1 MNGARSLFSRFAA
14 STAVLAAAI
23 VVLAFFSYHAI
34 RGDIFRDSFETPLGE
49 WSAFLAGHIGADP
62 ALAQA
67 AARSHEMGVVL
78 MTKDATYAFGP
89 DGRETTAAHLAEH
102 FPHARTILVQGH
114 GDMQYSFYLNEES
127 ATVVSSI
134 RLWALI
140 GGLLF
145 LLGVV
150 YVVQLSQLRPLRW
163 LKDGVDKVSEGDL
176 SARVPVVRMDE
187 IGQVGRAFNRMTERV
202 EQMLNDHDRLM
213 ADVSHELRSPLARI
227 KVALEMLPEGE
238 KREQIAR
245 DVRQME
251 GLTSALLERERIKS
265 RTATPTL
272 DDVDLVATVKSV
284 ISGFD
289 GRAPG
294 IELVESPDSLIVAGD
309 EALLTVLLQNVID
322 NALKFSLEDSAS
334 VQVRLRSDTDS
345 VSIIIDD
352 DGKGIPADMS
362 KRVLE
367 PFVKL
372 DPSRGHGRGYG
383 LGLNLSLRVAKAH
396 GGDIEIE
403 AREPRGSRV
412 VITLPTDVAGITT
425 SA

>member
-1 MNGARSLFSRFAA
+1 
-14 STAVLAAAI
+14 
-23 VVLAFFSYHAI
+23 
-34 RGDIFRDSFETPLGE
+34 
-49 WSAFLAGHIGADP
+49 
-62 ALAQA
+62 
-67 AARSHEMGVVL
+67 
-78 MTKDATYAFGP
+78 
-89 DGRETTAAHLAEH
+89 
-102 FPHARTILVQGH
+102 
-114 GDMQYSFYLNEES
+114 
-127 ATVVSSI
+127 
-134 RLWALI
+134 
-140 GGLLF
+140 
-145 LLGVV
+145 
-150 YVVQLSQLRPLRW
+150 
-163 LKDGVDKVSEGDL
+163 
-176 SARVPVVRMDE
+176 
-187 IGQVGRAFNRMTERV
+187 
-202 EQMLNDHDRLM
+202 
-213 ADVSHELRSPLARI
+213 
-227 KVALEMLPEGE
+227 LPEGE

-265 RTATPTL
+265 RTATPKL
-272 DDVDLVATVKSV
+272 DDVDLVAAVKSV

-294 IELVESPDSLIVAGD
+294 IELVESPDSLVVAGD